1 MADIIFDPIEDLI
14 EDMRQGKMIIMVDDD
29 DREAEGDFI
38 CAAESITADQINFM
52 VTHGRG
58 LVCTA
63 MSARKVAKAGLS
75 MMASTHNS
83 PFPTAFT
90 ISVDAIEGVTTGISA
105 GDRALTSKMLADETA
120 TAKDF
125 ASPGHTFPLRA
136 VEGGVLKRAGHTEAS
151 VDLSV
156 LAGKSEAA
164 VICEIMNEDGTMA
177 RLPQLMEMAKK
188 LGLKISSTNDLIAYR
203 RKNEVLI
210 IREACPNIP
219 TKFGD
224 FQAYAYIDKTSG
236 AEHIAMVSGDV
247 SPDSPVNVRVHSEC
261 LTGDVLGSRRCD
273 CGEQLDFAMK
283 YIAEHGG
290 VVLYLRN
297 HEGRGIGL
305 ANKMKAYELQ
315 EKGFDTIDANL
326 ELGFEADLRCYGIGA
341 QILVDIGVKKMNLLT
356 NNPEKVSGLKGFG
369 LEVVSRIP
377 IEIPHNPS
385 NKEYLNVKRDRMGH
399 VLSSDEES

>member
-1 MADIIFDPIEDLI
+1 MADIQFDPIEDII
-14 EDMRQGKMIIMVDDD
+14 EDIKNGKIIIMVDDD

-38 CAAESITADQINFM
+38 CAADATTPEHINFM

-63 MSARKVAKAGLS
+63 LSSRKVAKMGLS

-90 ISVDAIEGVTTGISA
+90 ISVDAVEGVTTGISA
-105 GDRALTSKMLADETA
+105 GDRSLTSKLLADENA

-136 VEGGVLKRAGHTEAS
+136 VDGGVLKRAGHTEAS
-151 VDLSV
+151 VDLAE
-156 LAGKSEAA
+156 LAGRADAA
-164 VICEIMNEDGTMA
+164 VICEIMNDDGTMA
-177 RLPQLMEMAKK
+177 RLPQLIELAKEH
-188 LGLKISSTNDLIAYR
+188 GLKISSTNDLISYR
-203 RKNEVLI
+203 RKHEILVV
-210 IREACPNIP
+210 REAAPIIP
-219 TKFGD
+219 TKYGS
-224 FQAYAYIDKTSG
+224 FQAYAYIDKTTG
-236 AEHIAMVSGDV
+236 AEHLAMVNGDISADV
-247 SPDSPVNVRVHSEC
+247 PINVRVHSEC

-273 CGEQLDFAMK
+273 CGEQLDYAMK
-283 YIAEHGG
+283 YVAEHGG

-315 EKGFDTIDANL
+315 EQGFDTVDANL
-326 ELGFEADLRCYGIGA
+326 ELGFASDLRCYGIGA
-341 QILVDIGVKKMNLLT
+341 QILADIGVCKMNLLT
-356 NNPEKVSGLKGFG
+356 NNPEKVSGLKGFH

-377 IEIPHNPS
+377 IEIPRNPE
-385 NKEYLNVKRDRMGH
+385 NEQYLKVKRDRMGH
-399 VLSSDEES
+399 VLSDD